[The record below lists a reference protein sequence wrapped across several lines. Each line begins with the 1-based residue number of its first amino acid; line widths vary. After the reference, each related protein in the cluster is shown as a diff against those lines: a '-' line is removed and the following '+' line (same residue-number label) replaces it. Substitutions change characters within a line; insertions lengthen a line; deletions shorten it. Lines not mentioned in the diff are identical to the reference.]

1 MIISDAVMIH
11 HNLHDDCNDHQNGHH
26 DSHQN
31 YHDDDDYIDDQHDDD
46 DNNIEQVLILRL
58 LAMLTA
64 KPTPLSVQDVEDRV
78 SSRHR
83 GSVHFFD
90 VKDRAIFGAK

>member
-1 MIISDAVMIH
+1 MIHYH
-11 HNLHDDCNDHQNGHH
+11 HNLHDDHH
-26 DSHQN
+26 SCH
-31 YHDDDDYIDDQHDDD
+31 HDDDHYIDDQHDDD

-78 SSRHR
+78 SFRHR

-90 VKDRAIFGAK
+90 VKDQVTFGAK

>member
-1 MIISDAVMIH
+1 MIHYH
-11 HNLHDDCNDHQNGHH
+11 HNLHDDHH
-26 DSHQN
+26 SCH
-31 YHDDDDYIDDQHDDD
+31 HDDDHYIDDQHDDD

-78 SSRHR
+78 SFPHR

-90 VKDRAIFGAK
+90 VKDRVIIGAK

>member
-1 MIISDAVMIH
+1 MIHYH
-11 HNLHDDCNDHQNGHH
+11 HNLHDDCNDDHNCHH
-26 DSHQN
+26 NSHHN
-31 YHDDDDYIDDQHDDD
+31 YHDDDHYIDNQHDDDD

-78 SSRHR
+78 SFRHR

-90 VKDRAIFGAK
+90 VKDQVTFGAK